1 MAKRKHA
8 DSTSEIPSWSWVTA
22 AIGLVLAASSIGF
35 MLYQAFVVDEFAPE
49 IAIVA
54 EEIVP
59 NGNGYLVKLRVTN
72 HGGMVVAGLVVEGT
86 LKDGGEI
93 LETSEVTIDYL
104 PAGSHRKAGLF
115 FTKDPRELGIELR
128 AKSYQEP

>member
-1 MAKRKHA
+1 MAKQKRA
-8 DSTSEIPSWSWVTA
+8 DSTSEVPSWSWVTA
-22 AIGLVLAASSIGF
+22 TIGLVLVTASIGF

-49 IAIVA
+49 IVIEA

-93 LETSEVTIDYL
+93 VETSEVTINYV
-104 PAGSHRKAGLF
+104 PAGSQRKAGLF
-115 FTKDPRELGIELR
+115 FTKDPRELSIELR